1 MVGGENLLQ
10 LMFLGLIYMVYG
22 APFVFLTQALQTG
35 AGLGLGGTDE
45 DGGQETTRTVLNF
58 WIKKCKDACG

>member
-1 MVGGENLLQ
+1 MVGGGNLLQ

-35 AGLGLGGTDE
+35 AGLGLGGTNE
-45 DGGQETTRTVLNF
+45 DGGRRQQ
-58 WIKKCKDACG
+58 GQS

>member
-1 MVGGENLLQ
+1 MVGEENLFY

-22 APFVFLTQALQTG
+22 DPFLFLAQDLKTLW
-35 AGLGLGGTDE
+35 AGLGLGDTNE

-58 WIKKCKDACG
+58 LI